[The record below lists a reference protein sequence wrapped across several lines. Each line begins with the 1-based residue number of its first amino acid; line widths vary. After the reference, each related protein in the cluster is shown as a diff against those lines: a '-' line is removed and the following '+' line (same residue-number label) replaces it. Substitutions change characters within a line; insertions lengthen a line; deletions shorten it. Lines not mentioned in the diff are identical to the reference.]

1 MGYRIALDLERNVKV
16 FAPKINLQ
24 LMSVNCKQKL
34 YPSLFLPKSKQLSK
48 QLFHAHK
55 IHYAM
60 AKNKG
65 FSMTKNK
72 YEA

>member
-1 MGYRIALDLERNVKV
+1 
-16 FAPKINLQ
+16 
-24 LMSVNCKQKL
+24 MSVNCKQKL